1 MFVLTLQGLRT
12 YQCGFVIQQRQ
23 CSLFRQFPLAMTSS
37 ANVELPSA
45 WSKCQ
50 CVLMSQR
57 RLMKRRSNCTAYLR
71 GARDIA
77 SVDDRRSLTGTY
89 RGYSSASSRQ
99 RENIWR
105 NLGHGQR
112 SALVVARDEFRVWEA
127 AREYNMRLDVK
138 PGLHAGG

>member
-23 CSLFRQFPLAMTSS
+23 CSSLFRQFPLAMTSS

-77 SVDDRRSLTGTY
+77 SVDPPAPAKEKTFGGISDTVKGVLWYGPRESRDMRHTGSHLARTGS
-89 RGYSSASSRQ
+89 RLCPLSSCASQ
-99 RENIWR
+99 NV
-105 NLGHGQR
+105 L
-112 SALVVARDEFRVWEA
+112 
-127 AREYNMRLDVK
+127 
-138 PGLHAGG
+138 